1 MASGQVILESRLRC
15 RVPRREPVTQ
25 RIALMD
31 CRAFRENHVGF
42 VDDVLPAIDME
53 AMHRHLR
60 SCGRCARH
68 DLAVRRGL
76 LIVRHLPPIEPS
88 ADFMPKLSERIAE
101 LQSTG
106 AMEPAAAYRLTTGG
120 FAALA
125 AGLTL
130 FAYATLEAKNQFG
143 APEALEEKNRS
154 GPPETQPLPPVGAPP
169 PASPAPP
176 LSAPA
181 YMAAISTGMPLW
193 PAVLMADEAPR
204 QMANV
209 ELQQAALR

>member
-1 MASGQVILESRLRC
+1 MASGQVILEPRLCC

-76 LIVRHLPPIEPS
+76 LIVRNLPPIEPS
-88 ADFMPKLSERIAE
+88 ADFMSKLSERIAE

-130 FAYATLEAKNQFG
+130 FAYATLEAKNHFG
-143 APEALEEKNRS
+143 APETL
-154 GPPETQPLPPVGAPP
+154 TLPPVVATA

>member
-1 MASGQVILESRLRC
+1 ME
-15 RVPRREPVTQ
+15 

-42 VDDVLPAIDME
+42 VDDVLPAVDME
-53 AMHRHLR
+53 VMHRHLQ
-60 SCGRCARH
+60 CCARCARH

-76 LIVRHLPPIEPS
+76 LIVRNLPPIEPS
-88 ADFMPKLSERIAE
+88 ADFMSKLSERIAE
-101 LQSTG
+101 LKSTG
-106 AMEPAAAYRLTTGG
+106 ATGEPAAAYRLTTGA

-130 FAYATLEAKNQFG
+130 FAYAALEAMNRFG
-143 APEALEEKNRS
+143 APQ
-154 GPPETQPLPPVGAPP
+154 TMTLPPVVATAPAA
-169 PASPAPP
+169 PASP
-176 LSAPA
+176 LSTPA

-204 QMANV
+204 QMADV
-209 ELQQAALR
+209 ELQQASLR

>member
-1 MASGQVILESRLRC
+1 MASGQVILEPRLCC

-76 LIVRHLPPIEPS
+76 LIVRNLPPIEPS
-88 ADFMPKLSERIAE
+88 ADFMSKLSERIAE

-106 AMEPAAAYRLTTGG
+106 AMEPAAAYRLTTGA

-130 FAYATLEAKNQFG
+130 FAYATLEAMNHFG
-143 APEALEEKNRS
+143 APATL
-154 GPPETQPLPPVGAPP
+154 TLPPVVATA

>member
-1 MASGQVILESRLRC
+1 
-15 RVPRREPVTQ
+15 
-25 RIALMD
+25 MD

-53 AMHRHLR
+53 AMHRHVQ
-60 SCGRCARH
+60 SCVRCARH

-76 LIVRHLPPIEPS
+76 LIVRNLPPIEPS
-88 ADFMPKLSERIAE
+88 ADFMSKLSERIAE
-101 LQSTG
+101 LESTG
-106 AMEPAAAYRLTTGG
+106 GMGEPAAYRLTTGA

-130 FAYATLEAKNQFG
+130 FAYAALEATNRFG
-143 APEALEEKNRS
+143 APETL
-154 GPPETQPLPPVGAPP
+154 TLPPVVATAPAP
-169 PASPAPP
+169 PASP

-204 QMANV
+204 QMADV

>member
-1 MASGQVILESRLRC
+1 
-15 RVPRREPVTQ
+15 
-25 RIALMD
+25 MD

-42 VDDVLPAIDME
+42 VDDVLPAVQME
-53 AMHRHLR
+53 VMHRHLE
-60 SCGRCARH
+60 SCARCARH

-76 LIVRHLPPIEPS
+76 LIVRNLPPIEPS
-88 ADFMPKLSERIAE
+88 ADFMAKLNERIAD
-101 LQSTG
+101 LHAIG
-106 AMEPAAAYRLTTGG
+106 AVGEPTPTYQLTTGA

-130 FAYATLEAKNQFG
+130 FAYAALEAMNHFG
-143 APEALEEKNRS
+143 TPQTL
-154 GPPETQPLPPVGAPP
+154 TLPPVVATAP
-169 PASPAPP
+169 AAPAPTF
-176 LSAPA
+176 SAPA

-204 QMANV
+204 RMADV

>member
-1 MASGQVILESRLRC
+1 
-15 RVPRREPVTQ
+15 
-25 RIALMD
+25 MD

-76 LIVRHLPPIEPS
+76 LIVRNLPPIEPS
-88 ADFMPKLSERIAE
+88 AGFMSKLSRGIPARQAAGDVMPQLRERSAE

-130 FAYATLEAKNQFG
+130 FAYATL
-143 APEALEEKNRS
+143 
-154 GPPETQPLPPVGAPP
+154 
-169 PASPAPP
+169 
-176 LSAPA
+176 
-181 YMAAISTGMPLW
+181 
-193 PAVLMADEAPR
+193 
-204 QMANV
+204 
-209 ELQQAALR
+209 